1 MKMMFKLLNK
11 VYNDND
17 SFTTNDDNIEN
28 GDNYENWGK

>member
-11 VYNDND
+11 VYND